1 MTFQVADA
9 WKKVY
14 EEHKETVIKT
24 FRQVGLSLN
33 PDGSEDSE
41 LKIKDLLDIV
51 VGDYNQPIII
61 PNEDTIE
68 VQEEHFLYTEQEL
81 AQGVAEQEED
91 LNDVT
96 TDSSNNTDAQFDYDS
111 NEDLESEYDEEID
124 GDAED
129 SDCNS
134 D

>member
-9 WKKVY
+9 WKKVH
-14 EEHKETVIKT
+14 EEHKETIIKP